1 MYTLTERTKKIR
13 FHTCKNI
20 VITDIPSEMSVLG
33 FFISPKSKVKFDKI
47 FLILIL
53 KGGGNISIILYTVKE
68 VAQII
73 HSNTTY
79 VYELIKKGY
88 LPAMKLGSYKIRASS
103 LAQFLLESEGKDL
116 TDLNDVKELPID
128 KS

>member
-1 MYTLTERTKKIR
+1 MFLNPNKISTFYCFYFKKAKTKFDRI
-13 FHTCKNI
+13 
-20 VITDIPSEMSVLG
+20 
-33 FFISPKSKVKFDKI
+33 FFIS
-47 FLILIL
+47 IL

-103 LAQFLLESEGKDL
+103 LEKFLLESEGKDL
-116 TDLNDVKELPID
+116 TNLNDVKELP
-128 KS
+128 KEKT

>member
-1 MYTLTERTKKIR
+1 M
-13 FHTCKNI
+13 
-20 VITDIPSEMSVLG
+20 
-33 FFISPKSKVKFDKI
+33 KFDKL
-47 FLILIL
+47 FLIFIL
-53 KGGGNISIILYTVKE
+53 KGGGNISVILYTVKE

-103 LAQFLLESEGKDL
+103 LEQFLLESEGKDL
-116 TDLNDVKELPID
+116 TNLNDVKELPIN
-128 KS
+128 KI

>member
-1 MYTLTERTKKIR
+1 MFLNPNKISTFYCFYFKKAKTKFDRI
-13 FHTCKNI
+13 
-20 VITDIPSEMSVLG
+20 
-33 FFISPKSKVKFDKI
+33 FFIS
-47 FLILIL
+47 IL

-103 LAQFLLESEGKDL
+103 LEKFLLEAEGKDL
-116 TDLNDVKELPID
+116 TDLNDVKELPVE
-128 KS
+128 KN